1 MAPHDK
7 PSAGPS
13 AARKFRPDGTARH
26 FRGNTI
32 ISFVAPDSPE
42 ALLLARAVDRARP
55 AIGDD
60 LVLLPAT
67 SWHMTVFE
75 LLCDD
80 IRDADRWSS
89 KLALDAPL
97 ELTDEFFA
105 RHVPTVDAPSELDMT
120 CQGVSINETTLGV
133 QLVPTDAATADSLH
147 RYRTELSEVT
157 GIRFPD
163 HDGYGFHITLAYTL
177 RPPTPDR
184 QRDLDAVIAASG
196 ADLEGKRFTLPAP
209 VLTYFADM
217 TRFVENVRP
226 DRAD

>member
-1 MAPHDK
+1 MNPHE
-7 PSAGPS
+7 PSPGPS
-13 AARKFRPDGTARH
+13 AAMKFSRDGAARL

-32 ISFVAPDSPE
+32 ISFVAEGSPE
-42 ALLLARAVDRARP
+42 ALLLTRAVDRIRP
-55 AIGDD
+55 SIAGD
-60 LVLLPAT
+60 LVLLPAS

-80 IRDADRWSS
+80 IRDVDRWSS

-133 QLVPTDAATADSLH
+133 QLVPTDSATADSLR

-157 GIRFPD
+157 GIRAPD
-163 HDGYGFHITLAYTL
+163 HDGYGFHVTLAYTL
-177 RPPTPDR
+177 RPPTPDGH
-184 QRDLDAVIAASG
+184 RDLDAAIAA
-196 ADLEGKRFTLPAP
+196 ATAELEGKRFRLPPP
-209 VLTYFADM
+209 VLTYFDDM
-217 TRFVENVRP
+217 TRFVEDVRP
-226 DRAD
+226 DQSE